1 MKRWGKLIA
10 RPQSV
15 GLVRNSLWG
24 ASAKTNKQAFE
35 NIPEIVLIMTSL
47 QKPPMVPNGP
57 PYLSCVFKFPCKPVW
72 IPGGWQ
78 DVSVLGLEDLLLEE
92 VLLV

>member
-1 MKRWGKLIA
+1 MLIVLRQRMDVILVGGQPSIYTQIPVCALSQVARLLHHRLRRDMKRGRKLIA
-10 RPQSV
+10 GPQSV

-24 ASAKTNKQAFE
+24 AS
-35 NIPEIVLIMTSL
+35 
-47 QKPPMVPNGP
+47 
-57 PYLSCVFKFPCKPVW
+57 
-72 IPGGWQ
+72 GGWQ